1 METILFLI
9 IVFAI
14 ARVPR
19 SIVRSLRRIPKTRR
33 HEPRREPPKPPRVD
47 SYKAFLYEQLDY
59 VSGMIADEE
68 DPAKTLRWM
77 KEKQRIIKELN
88 K

>member
-1 METILFLI
+1 MSVLVLI
-9 IVFAI
+9 VLLSPWLIK
-14 ARVPR
+14 
-19 SIVRSLRRIPKTRR
+19 STVRSLRRLPKTRR
-33 HEPRREPPKPPRVD
+33 KPRQEPPKPPRMD

-59 VSGMIADEE
+59 VSGMIAEEE
-68 DPAKTLRWM
+68 DPTKTLRWM